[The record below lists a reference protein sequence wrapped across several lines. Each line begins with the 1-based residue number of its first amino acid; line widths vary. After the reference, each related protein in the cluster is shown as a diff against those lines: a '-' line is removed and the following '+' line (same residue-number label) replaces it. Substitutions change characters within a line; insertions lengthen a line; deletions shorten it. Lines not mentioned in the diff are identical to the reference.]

1 MSIHFQIAF
10 FRLHFLLNMILS
22 VLSLIVI
29 VATVIIAIYSGAKRR
44 RNRVTLADPDA
55 KYNLTLVDKKEVS
68 DKVNT

>member
-1 MSIHFQIAF
+1 
-10 FRLHFLLNMILS
+10 MILS